1 MRRRE
6 HVLLLAAALATFA
19 VTGCGSSSN
28 RAEAGLAPQE
38 DTATAVLRVE
48 NDNITDMRIWLVR
61 VPAGGEYPLGLAR
74 GSDVT
79 RFKIPRS
86 LVTGVSEVT
95 FRLRPQGGG
104 RSAFSQT
111 ITIGPGDEIVLRI
124 PP

>member
-1 MRRRE
+1 MRRRD

-19 VTGCGSSSN
+19 VAGCGSN
-28 RAEAGLAPQE
+28 RTEAGLSPQATA
-38 DTATAVLRVE
+38 DTAILKVE
-48 NDNITDMRIWLVR
+48 NDNITDMRIWIVR

-79 RFKIPRS
+79 RFRIPRS
-86 LVTGVSEVT
+86 LVTGVSEVS
-95 FRLRPQGGG
+95 FRIVPQGGG
-104 RSAFSQT
+104 RSAFSQS